1 MDDYRKTKY
10 CLSFENINLNKN
22 KFLEELK
29 LEFPEI
35 EDIYSKISKNDEL
48 YKIKFMK
55 IYNCRCSY
63 CGVSLDILNKR
74 MFEIDHY
81 IYKKSPKF
89 KDNNE
94 ADKIENLVLSCQYCN
109 RKKRDFSIPDTE
121 YILLYPDGEEI
132 KKVFY
137 RDEQYYIR
145 ISNNYSLN
153 QTINKFY
160 KKLKLDAEVR
170 RLDFLLINL
179 LKFKETYK
187 NKLEGLRIF
196 NDVCSIIEKLKN
208 KRNII

>member
-179 LKFKETYK
+179 LKFKKIYK